1 VSFPVSRL
9 RQTIAAG
16 EVSRVASNADAGFT
30 PFAGFKL
37 AVSAYAAIWGTG
49 FLSYVAMPYLI
60 GSVADGMGVG
70 VDQAGLIGSAE
81 LLIVALGAFAVSAK
95 VRVLPRRKVAL
106 LGGSIAVA
114 GHSLSLLTNSIEAL
128 VICRALAGVGA
139 GMALAIGNACLAAS
153 HDPSKS
159 YGQVMMLLATV
170 TAGVIVSLGYIT
182 EIWSYY
188 GVFGT
193 QAIVVAL
200 MLIPMS
206 FLPER
211 DETKPEDDVTHGK
224 VPMLPAVLIVIGIVM
239 WHFCDNSIW
248 GFSERIATN
257 IGMQPDV
264 IGWLLGGGL
273 FVGVI
278 GGFIASSIGTRYGR
292 IWPVCVG
299 IVVAVTC
306 ISIITSTG
314 VISIYTASILTYIV
328 CFMFISSYIYG
339 LAGELD
345 HHGRVMAA
353 ASGAGNLGVALAP
366 YLSGKLIAIAGYE
379 AMGKV
384 VISTL
389 MIVMALSIVVGWHIN
404 QKLKRTSSD
413 AVA

>member
-1 VSFPVSRL
+1 M
-9 RQTIAAG
+9 
-16 EVSRVASNADAGFT
+16 NAGFR

-37 AVSAYAAIWGTG
+37 AISAYAAIWGTG
-49 FLSYVAMPYLI
+49 FLSYCAMPYLI
-60 GSVADGMGVG
+60 GSVADGMGLG

-81 LLIVALGAFAVSAK
+81 LLIVALSAFAISAK

-106 LGGSIAVA
+106 LGGVIAIM

-128 VICRALAGVGA
+128 IICRALAGVGA
-139 GMALAIGNACLAAS
+139 GMTLAIGNACLAAS
-153 HDPSKS
+153 HDPSKA

-170 TAGVIVSLGYIT
+170 TAGIIVSLGYST

-206 FLPER
+206 FLPEG
-211 DETKPEDDVTHGK
+211 DETQPEDDVSQGR
-224 VPMLPAVLIVIGIVM
+224 VPMLPATLIVVGILL

-248 GFSERIATN
+248 GFSERIGN
-257 IGMQPDV
+257 KIGMEPAA

-299 IVVAVTC
+299 IAVAVAC
-306 ISIITSTG
+306 ISVITSTA
-314 VISIYTASILTYIV
+314 IIPTYTASILTYIV
-328 CFMFISSYIYG
+328 SFMFITSYIYG

-366 YLSGKLIAIAGYE
+366 FLSGKLIASGGYE

-384 VISTL
+384 VIPTL
-389 MIVMALSIVVGWHIN
+389 LIVMALSIVVGWTIN
-404 QKLKRTSSD
+404 QKLRLASSD
-413 AVA
+413 STVPSVG

>member
-1 VSFPVSRL
+1 MNTNF
-9 RQTIAAG
+9 Q
-16 EVSRVASNADAGFT
+16 

-37 AVSAYAAIWGTG
+37 AISAYAAIWGTG
-49 FLSYVAMPYLI
+49 FLSYLVMPFLI
-60 GSVADGMGVG
+60 GSVADGMELGI
-70 VDQAGLIGSAE
+70 DQAGWIGSAE
-81 LLIVALGAFAVSAK
+81 LLIVALSAFAVSAK

-106 LGGSIAVA
+106 LGGVIAVV

-153 HDPSKS
+153 HDPSKA
-159 YGQVMMLLATV
+159 YGQVMILLATV

-182 EIWSYY
+182 ELWSYY

-206 FLPER
+206 FLPEG
-211 DETKPEDDVTHGK
+211 DETNPEDDVSRGK
-224 VPMLPAVLIVIGIVM
+224 VPMLPAVLIAAGILL

-248 GFSERIATN
+248 GFSERIGSK
-257 IGMQPDV
+257 IGMEPDA

-278 GGFIASSIGTRYGR
+278 GGLIASSIGTRYGR
-292 IWPVCVG
+292 IWPVCAG
-299 IVVAVTC
+299 VVTAMTC
-306 ISIITSTG
+306 ISVITSTG
-314 VISIYTASILTYIV
+314 TVAIYTAGILTYIV
-328 CFMFISSYIYG
+328 SFMFISSYIYG

-353 ASGAGNLGVALAP
+353 ASGAGNIGVALAP
-366 YLSGKLIAIAGYE
+366 FISGRLIASVGYE
-379 AMGKV
+379 VMGRV
-384 VISTL
+384 VISML
-389 MIVMALSIVVGWHIN
+389 LVVMLLSAMVGRHIN
-404 QKLKRTSSD
+404 QKLKLT
-413 AVA
+413 

>member
-1 VSFPVSRL
+1 
-9 RQTIAAG
+9 
-16 EVSRVASNADAGFT
+16 VAVHNEAGFR

-37 AVSAYAAIWGTG
+37 AISAYAAIWGTG

-60 GSVADGMGVG
+60 GSVADGMGLG
-70 VDQAGLIGSAE
+70 IDQAGLIGSAE
-81 LLIVALGAFAVSAK
+81 LLIVALSAFVVSAR

-106 LGGSIAVA
+106 LGGVIAVA
-114 GHSLSLLTNSIEAL
+114 GHALSLLTSSIETL

-153 HDPSKS
+153 HDPSKA

-170 TAGVIVSLGYIT
+170 TAGVIVALGYIT
-182 EIWSYY
+182 ETWSYY

-200 MLIPMS
+200 MLIPIS

-211 DETKPEDDVTHGK
+211 DETRPEDDVTHGK
-224 VPMLPAVLIVIGIVM
+224 IPMLPAAMIVIGIVM

-248 GFSERIATN
+248 GFSERIATKV
-257 IGMQPDV
+257 GMKPDV
-264 IGWLLGGGL
+264 IGWLLGAGL
-273 FVGVI
+273 FVGVV

-299 IVVAVTC
+299 IGVAVTC
-306 ISIITSTG
+306 ISVITSTG
-314 VISIYTASILTYIV
+314 VISIYTTSILTYIV

-366 YLSGKLIAIAGYE
+366 FLSGKLIANAGYE
-379 AMGKV
+379 AMGRV

-389 MIVMALSIVVGWHIN
+389 LIVMTLSILVGWHIN
-404 QKLKRTSSD
+404 RELKRAAPS
-413 AVA
+413 AGV

>member
-1 VSFPVSRL
+1 M
-9 RQTIAAG
+9 
-16 EVSRVASNADAGFT
+16 NAGFR

-37 AVSAYAAIWGTG
+37 AISAYAAIWGTG
-49 FLSYVAMPYLI
+49 FLSYCAMPYLI
-60 GSVADGMGVG
+60 GSVADGMGLG

-81 LLIVALGAFAVSAK
+81 LLIVALSAFAISAK

-106 LGGSIAVA
+106 LGGVIAIV

-128 VICRALAGVGA
+128 IICRALAGVGA
-139 GMALAIGNACLAAS
+139 GMTLAIGNACLAAS
-153 HDPSKS
+153 HDPSKA

-170 TAGVIVSLGYIT
+170 TAGIIVSLGYST

-206 FLPER
+206 FLPEG
-211 DETKPEDDVTHGK
+211 DETQPEDDVSQGR
-224 VPMLPAVLIVIGIVM
+224 VPMLPATLIVVGILL

-248 GFSERIATN
+248 GFSERIGN
-257 IGMQPDV
+257 KIGMEPAA

-299 IVVAVTC
+299 IAVAVAC
-306 ISIITSTG
+306 ISVITSTA
-314 VISIYTASILTYIV
+314 IIPTYTASILTYIV
-328 CFMFISSYIYG
+328 SFMFITSYIYG

-366 YLSGKLIAIAGYE
+366 FLSGKLIASGGYE

-384 VISTL
+384 VIPTL
-389 MIVMALSIVVGWHIN
+389 LIVMALSIVVGWTIN
-404 QKLKRTSSD
+404 QKLRLASSD
-413 AVA
+413 STVPSVG

>member
-1 VSFPVSRL
+1 M
-9 RQTIAAG
+9 
-16 EVSRVASNADAGFT
+16 NAGFR

-37 AVSAYAAIWGTG
+37 AISAYAAIWGTG
-49 FLSYVAMPYLI
+49 FLSYCAMPYLI
-60 GSVADGMGVG
+60 GSVADGMGLG

-81 LLIVALGAFAVSAK
+81 LLIVALSAFAISAK

-106 LGGSIAVA
+106 LGGVIAIV

-128 VICRALAGVGA
+128 IICRALAGVGA
-139 GMALAIGNACLAAS
+139 GMTLAIGNACLAAS
-153 HDPSKS
+153 HDPSKA

-170 TAGVIVSLGYIT
+170 TAGIIVSLGYST

-206 FLPER
+206 FLPEG
-211 DETKPEDDVTHGK
+211 DETQPEDDVSQGR
-224 VPMLPAVLIVIGIVM
+224 VPMLPATLIVVGILL

-248 GFSERIATN
+248 GFSERIGN
-257 IGMQPDV
+257 KIGMEPAA

-299 IVVAVTC
+299 IAVAVTC
-306 ISIITSTG
+306 ISVITSTA
-314 VISIYTASILTYIV
+314 IIPTYTASILTYIV
-328 CFMFISSYIYG
+328 SFMFITSYIYG

-366 YLSGKLIAIAGYE
+366 FLSGKLIASGGYE

-384 VISTL
+384 VIPTL
-389 MIVMALSIVVGWHIN
+389 LIVMALSIVVGWTIN
-404 QKLKRTSSD
+404 QKLRLASSD
-413 AVA
+413 STAPAVG

>member
-1 VSFPVSRL
+1 M
-9 RQTIAAG
+9 
-16 EVSRVASNADAGFT
+16 NAGFR

-37 AVSAYAAIWGTG
+37 AISAYAAIWGTG
-49 FLSYVAMPYLI
+49 FLSYCAMPYLI
-60 GSVADGMGVG
+60 GSVADGMGLG

-81 LLIVALGAFAVSAK
+81 LLIVALSAFATSAK

-106 LGGSIAVA
+106 LGGVIAIV

-128 VICRALAGVGA
+128 IICRALAGVGA
-139 GMALAIGNACLAAS
+139 GMTLAIGNACLAAS
-153 HDPSKS
+153 HDPSKA

-170 TAGVIVSLGYIT
+170 TAGIIVSLGYST

-206 FLPER
+206 FLPEG
-211 DETKPEDDVTHGK
+211 DETQPEDDVSQGR
-224 VPMLPAVLIVIGIVM
+224 VPMLPATLIVVGILL

-248 GFSERIATN
+248 GFSERIGN
-257 IGMQPDV
+257 KIGMEPAA

-299 IVVAVTC
+299 IAVAVAC
-306 ISIITSTG
+306 ISVITSTA
-314 VISIYTASILTYIV
+314 IIPTYTASILTYIV
-328 CFMFISSYIYG
+328 SFMFITSYIYG

-366 YLSGKLIAIAGYE
+366 FLSGKLIASGGYG

-384 VISTL
+384 VIPTL
-389 MIVMALSIVVGWHIN
+389 LIVMALSVVVGWHIN
-404 QKLKRTSSD
+404 QKLRLASSD
-413 AVA
+413 STAPAVG

>member
-1 VSFPVSRL
+1 MDSDFRL
-9 RQTIAAG
+9 
-16 EVSRVASNADAGFT
+16 
-30 PFAGFKL
+30 FAGFKL
-37 AVSAYAAIWGTG
+37 AISAYAAIWGTG
-49 FLSYVAMPYLI
+49 FLSYIAMPYLI
-60 GSVADGMGVG
+60 GSVADGMGLG
-70 VDQAGLIGSAE
+70 IDQAGLIGSAE
-81 LLIVALGAFAVSAK
+81 LLIVALSAFAISAK
-95 VRVLPRRKVAL
+95 VRILPRRKIAL
-106 LGGSIAVA
+106 LGGVIAVA
-114 GHSLSLLTNSIEAL
+114 GHSLSVLTNSIEAL

-153 HDPSKS
+153 HDPSKA

-170 TAGVIVSLGYIT
+170 TAGVVVSLGYIT

-206 FLPER
+206 FLPEK
-211 DETKPEDDVTHGK
+211 DETRPEDDINQGK
-224 VPMLPAVLIVIGIVM
+224 VPMLPAVLIVVGIVM

-257 IGMQPDV
+257 IGMRADV
-264 IGWLLGGGL
+264 IGWLLGAGL

-299 IVVAVTC
+299 IAVAVSC
-306 ISIITSTG
+306 ISVITSTA
-314 VISIYTASILTYIV
+314 VISTYTASILTYIV

-366 YLSGKLIAIAGYE
+366 FISGKLIASVGYE
-379 AMGKV
+379 AMGRV

-389 MIVMALSIVVGWHIN
+389 FVVMALSIAVGWQIN
-404 QKLKRTSSD
+404 QKLKRATAGSTD
-413 AVA
+413 PTPG

>member
-1 VSFPVSRL
+1 MAVHTQP
-9 RQTIAAG
+9 
-16 EVSRVASNADAGFT
+16 GFR

-37 AVSAYAAIWGTG
+37 AISAYAAIWGTG

-60 GSVADGMGVG
+60 GSIADGMGLG

-81 LLIVALGAFAVSAK
+81 LLIVALSAFAVSAR
-95 VRVLPRRKVAL
+95 VRILPRRKVAL
-106 LGGSIAVA
+106 LGGVIAVT
-114 GHSLSLLTNSIEAL
+114 GHALSLLTNSIETL
-128 VICRALAGVGA
+128 VVCRALAGVGA

-153 HDPSKS
+153 HDPSKA

-182 EIWSYY
+182 ETWSYY

-193 QAIVVAL
+193 QAVVVAL

-211 DETKPEDDVTHGK
+211 DETRPEDDVTHGK
-224 VPMLPAVLIVIGIVM
+224 IPMLPAAMIVLGIVM

-248 GFSERIATN
+248 GFSERIATK
-257 IGMQPDV
+257 IGMKPDV
-264 IGWLLGGGL
+264 IGWLLGAGL
-273 FVGVI
+273 FVGVL

-299 IVVAVTC
+299 IGIAVTC
-306 ISIITSTG
+306 IAVITSTG
-314 VISIYTASILTYIV
+314 VISVYTTSILSYIV

-366 YLSGKLIAIAGYE
+366 FLSGKLIATAGYE
-379 AMGKV
+379 AMGRV

-389 MIVMALSIVVGWHIN
+389 MIVMTLSIVVGWHIN
-404 QKLKRTSSD
+404 RELRRAASD
-413 AVA
+413 RGA

>member
-1 VSFPVSRL
+1 MNSDFR
-9 RQTIAAG
+9 
-16 EVSRVASNADAGFT
+16 
-30 PFAGFKL
+30 PFAGFQL
-37 AVSAYAAIWGTG
+37 AIAAYAAIWGTG
-49 FLSYVAMPYLI
+49 FLSYLVMPYLI
-60 GSVADGMGVG
+60 GSVADGMGLG

-81 LLIVALGAFAVSAK
+81 LLIVALSAFATSAK

-106 LGGSIAVA
+106 LGGLIAIV
-114 GHSLSLLTNSIEAL
+114 GHSLSLLTNSIESL
-128 VICRALAGVGA
+128 IICRAVSGVGA

-153 HDPSKS
+153 HDPSKA

-170 TAGVIVSLGYIT
+170 GAGVIVSLGYIT

-206 FLPER
+206 FLPEG
-211 DETKPEDDVTHGK
+211 DESRPEDDVSRGK
-224 VPMLPAVLIVIGIVM
+224 VPIRPAVLIAAGILL
-239 WHFCDNSIW
+239 WHFSDNSIW
-248 GFSERIATN
+248 GFSERIGTK
-257 IGMQPDV
+257 IGMEPNV

-278 GGFIASSIGTRYGR
+278 GGLIASSIGTRYGR

-299 IVVAVTC
+299 VATAMAC
-306 ISIITSTG
+306 ISVITSTG
-314 VISIYTASILTYIV
+314 SIAIYTASILTYIV
-328 CFMFISSYIYG
+328 SFMFISSYIYG

-353 ASGAGNLGVALAP
+353 ASGAGNIGVALAP
-366 YLSGKLIAIAGYE
+366 FISGRMIASVGYE
-379 AMGKV
+379 AMGRV

-389 MIVMALSIVVGWHIN
+389 LVVMALSAIVGWHIN
-404 QKLKRTSSD
+404 QKLKRASS
-413 AVA
+413 

>member
-1 VSFPVSRL
+1 
-9 RQTIAAG
+9 
-16 EVSRVASNADAGFT
+16 VAVHTQSGFR

-37 AVSAYAAIWGTG
+37 AISAYAAIWGTG

-60 GSVADGMGVG
+60 GSVADGMGLG

-81 LLIVALGAFAVSAK
+81 LLIVALSAFAVSAR

-106 LGGSIAVA
+106 LGGVIAVA
-114 GHSLSLLTNSIEAL
+114 GHVLSLLTNSIETL
-128 VICRALAGVGA
+128 VVCRALAGVGA

-153 HDPSKS
+153 HDPSKA

-170 TAGVIVSLGYIT
+170 TAGVIVALGYIT

-193 QAIVVAL
+193 QAVVVAL
-200 MLIPMS
+200 MLIPIS

-211 DETKPEDDVTHGK
+211 DETRPEDDVTHGK
-224 VPMLPAVLIVIGIVM
+224 IPMLPAAMIVLGIVM

-248 GFSERIATN
+248 GFSERIATK
-257 IGMQPDV
+257 IGMKPDV
-264 IGWLLGGGL
+264 IGWLLGLGL
-273 FVGVI
+273 FVGVL

-299 IVVAVTC
+299 IGIAVTC
-306 ISIITSTG
+306 ISVITSTG
-314 VISIYTASILTYIV
+314 VISVYTTSILSYIV

-366 YLSGKLIAIAGYE
+366 SLSGKLIATAGYE
-379 AMGKV
+379 AMGRV
-384 VISTL
+384 VVSTL
-389 MIVMALSIVVGWHIN
+389 MVVMTLSIAVGWHIN
-404 QKLKRTSSD
+404 RELKRAASD
-413 AVA
+413 RSA

>member
-1 VSFPVSRL
+1 
-9 RQTIAAG
+9 
-16 EVSRVASNADAGFT
+16 
-30 PFAGFKL
+30 
-37 AVSAYAAIWGTG
+37 
-49 FLSYVAMPYLI
+49 
-60 GSVADGMGVG
+60 MGLG

-81 LLIVALGAFAVSAK
+81 LLIVALSAFAISAK

-106 LGGSIAVA
+106 LGGVIAVV

-128 VICRALAGVGA
+128 VICRAVAGIGA

-170 TAGVIVSLGYIT
+170 TGGVVVSLGYIT

-206 FLPER
+206 FLPEG
-211 DETKPEDDVTHGK
+211 DETHPEDDVSRGK
-224 VPMLPAVLIVIGIVM
+224 VPKLPAVLIVVGILL

-248 GFSERIATN
+248 GFSERIGN
-257 IGMQPDV
+257 KIGMEPDA

-273 FVGVI
+273 FIGVI
-278 GGFIASSIGTRYGR
+278 GGLIASSIGTRYGR

-299 IVVAVTC
+299 VVIAMTC
-306 ISIITSTG
+306 ISVITSTG
-314 VISIYTASILTYIV
+314 SIPTYTASILTYIV
-328 CFMFISSYIYG
+328 SFMFISSYIYG

-345 HHGRVMAA
+345 HHGRVMAT
-353 ASGAGNLGVALAP
+353 ASGAGNIGVALAP
-366 YLSGKLIAIAGYE
+366 YISGGLIAGVGYE

-384 VISTL
+384 VISML
-389 MIVMALSIVVGWHIN
+389 LVVMALSVVVGRHIN
-404 QKLKRTSSD
+404 QELRLSSP
-413 AVA
+413 

>member
-1 VSFPVSRL
+1 MNTDFR
-9 RQTIAAG
+9 
-16 EVSRVASNADAGFT
+16 

-37 AVSAYAAIWGTG
+37 AISAYAAIWGVG
-49 FLSYVAMPYLI
+49 FLSYLVMPYLI
-60 GSVADGMGVG
+60 GSVADGMELGL
-70 VDQAGLIGSAE
+70 DQAGLVGSAE
-81 LLIVALGAFAVSAK
+81 LLIVALSAFAISAK

-106 LGGSIAVA
+106 LGGAIAFA
-114 GHSLSLLTNSIEAL
+114 GHSLSLLTHNIEAL

-153 HDPSKS
+153 HDPSKA

-170 TAGVIVSLGYIT
+170 TAGVIVALGYIT

-206 FLPER
+206 FLPEG
-211 DETKPEDDVTHGK
+211 DETRPEDDLSRGK
-224 VPMLPAVLIVIGIVM
+224 VPMLPAVLIVVGILL

-248 GFSERIATN
+248 GFSERIGN
-257 IGMQPDV
+257 KLGMEPDV

-278 GGFIASSIGTRYGR
+278 GGLIASTIGTRYGR

-299 IVVAVTC
+299 VATAMTC
-306 ISIITSTG
+306 ISVITSTG
-314 VISIYTASILTYIV
+314 SIPIYTAGILTYIT

-353 ASGAGNLGVALAP
+353 ASGAGNIGVALAP
-366 YLSGKLIAIAGYE
+366 FISGRLIASVGYE
-379 AMGKV
+379 SMGRV

-389 MIVMALSIVVGWHIN
+389 LVVMALGAVVGWHIN
-404 QKLKRTSSD
+404 QNLKRAASDSSPKL
-413 AVA
+413 

>member
-1 VSFPVSRL
+1 MSTDFR
-9 RQTIAAG
+9 
-16 EVSRVASNADAGFT
+16 
-30 PFAGFKL
+30 PFAGFRL
-37 AVSAYAAIWGTG
+37 AISAYAAIWGTG
-49 FLSYVAMPYLI
+49 FLSYVVMPYLI
-60 GSVADGMGVG
+60 GSLSDGMGLG
-70 VDQAGLIGSAE
+70 IDQAGLIGSAE
-81 LLIVALGAFAVSAK
+81 LLIVALSAFATSAK
-95 VRVLPRRKVAL
+95 VRVLPRRKVAM
-106 LGGSIAVA
+106 LGGVIAIA

-128 VICRALAGVGA
+128 FICRALAGVGA

-153 HDPSKS
+153 HDPSKA

-188 GVFGT
+188 GLFGT

-211 DETKPEDDVTHGK
+211 DETQPEDDVNQGK
-224 VPMLPAVLIVIGIVM
+224 IPTLPAVLIVVGILM

-248 GFSERIATN
+248 GFSERIASK

-278 GGFIASSIGTRYGR
+278 GGLIASSIGTRYGR
-292 IWPVCVG
+292 IWPICVG
-299 IVVAVTC
+299 IAVAVTC
-306 ISIITSTG
+306 ISVITSTG
-314 VISIYTASILTYIV
+314 LIATYTASILTYIV

-353 ASGAGNLGVALAP
+353 ASGAGNIGVALAP
-366 YLSGKLIAIAGYE
+366 LLSGRLIADGGYE
-379 AMGKV
+379 VMGKV

-389 MIVMALSIVVGWHIN
+389 LVVMALSVIVGWHVN
-404 QKLKRTSSD
+404 QKLRLVSSD
-413 AVA
+413 STTHTVG